1 MPSKLAARSNS
12 SLNSLRVRLSLSQQ
26 KISGD
31 TSRTSQL
38 HQRRNN
44 LSRETAIMG
53 TTKNKRTRS
62 KESEAV
68 SRPTKRQATNAST
81 TLNEAPTQKLDVYVF
96 GSGESGELGLG
107 HLKRNGKAPTNVKR
121 PRLNDLLD
129 AKTVGVV
136 QLDVGGMHTVALTY
150 DNRIVTWGVNDLGAL
165 GRDTTW
171 VAPTKDANVDSESS
185 DDDGD
190 DSGIWH
196 HATRP
201 YAKLARAR
209 CRPFSLAAA
218 SRASSVMIPA
228 LSLIVRHLLG
238 RCPFNQRPAGWP
250 MLPRCACI
258 RARTPG
264 RRGHRARMR

>member
-1 MPSKLAARSNS
+1 
-12 SLNSLRVRLSLSQQ
+12 
-26 KISGD
+26 
-31 TSRTSQL
+31 
-38 HQRRNN
+38 
-44 LSRETAIMG
+44 MG

-171 VAPTKDANVDSESS
+171 VAPTKDANADSESS

-190 DSGIWH
+190 DSGLNPKESVPTAIP
-196 HATRP
+196 ASSFP
-201 YAKLARAR
+201 KGVKF
-209 CRPFSLAAA
+209 CQVAA
-218 SRASSVMIPA
+218 SDSASFALTVDGQVYGWGTFRVSPSLQLQ
-228 LSLIVRHLLG
+228 LSLL
-238 RCPFNQRPAGWP
+238 
-250 MLPRCACI
+250 
-258 RARTPG
+258 TPPG
-264 RRGHRARMR
+264 C

>member
-1 MPSKLAARSNS
+1 
-12 SLNSLRVRLSLSQQ
+12 
-26 KISGD
+26 
-31 TSRTSQL
+31 
-38 HQRRNN
+38 
-44 LSRETAIMG
+44 MG

-190 DSGIWH
+190 DSGLNPKESVPTAIP
-196 HATRP
+196 ASLFP
-201 YAKLARAR
+201 KGVKFCQVAASDSAS
-209 CRPFSLAAA
+209 FSLTVDGQVYGWGTFRV
-218 SRASSVMIPA
+218 SPSLQLQ
-228 LSLIVRHLLG
+228 LSLL
-238 RCPFNQRPAGWP
+238 
-250 MLPRCACI
+250 
-258 RARTPG
+258 TSPG
-264 RRGHRARMR
+264 C

>member
-12 SLNSLRVRLSLSQQ
+12 SLNSLQVSLSQQ

-38 HQRRNN
+38 HQRRNSNN
-44 LSRETAIMG
+44 LSRETAVMG
-53 TTKNKRTRS
+53 TTKNKRSRS
-62 KESEAV
+62 KESEAA

-81 TLNEAPTQKLDVYVF
+81 TLNEAPTQKFDVYVF
-96 GSGESGELGLG
+96 ASGESGELGLG

-171 VAPTKDANVDSESS
+171 VAPTKDADADSESS
-185 DDDGD
+185 DDDDD
-190 DSGIWH
+190 DSGLNPKESIPT
-196 HATRP
+196 AIP
-201 YAKLARAR
+201 ANSFPKGVKF
-209 CRPFSLAAA
+209 CQVAA
-218 SRASSVMIPA
+218 SDSASFA
-228 LSLIVRHLLG
+228 LTVDGQVYGWGTFRVSPSLQLQLPLLTALG
-238 RCPFNQRPAGWP
+238 C
-250 MLPRCACI
+250 
-258 RARTPG
+258 
-264 RRGHRARMR
+264 